1 MNSYLIE
8 KKIGEFT
15 WIDICNPN
23 KDEIIALAEK
33 YNLDILEVKDSLQV
47 GHLPKHEIQ
56 DTYKFLIIRAYT
68 AENSMRITNIQELS
82 NKISFFYNDKKIITV
97 HTKEFEMLKKID
109 VNRINN
115 VDQFLIY
122 IIKKMIETYEEP
134 AEFLN
139 QKIDVFEKTIF
150 LKDYH
155 EVSLETL
162 YFIKSQTRV
171 TKKLLQFTQNVLHK
185 LEVHKGSRT
194 GLQDIQDKLLN
205 LILKYEE
212 VLESSNNLLH
222 TYLSI
227 NDQKNND
234 VMKLLTVFSA
244 FFLPLTFIVGLYG
257 MNFQYMPELKMKY
270 GYLFVII
277 VMVIISIIIYY
288 WFKRKKIM

>member
-1 MNSYLIE
+1 
-8 KKIGEFT
+8 
-15 WIDICNPN
+15 
-23 KDEIIALAEK
+23 
-33 YNLDILEVKDSLQV
+33 
-47 GHLPKHEIQ
+47 
-56 DTYKFLIIRAYT
+56 
-68 AENSMRITNIQELS
+68 
-82 NKISFFYNDKKIITV
+82 
-97 HTKEFEMLKKID
+97 MLKKID